1 MCLTLII
8 TLTIRKDATL
18 TESKNMVWQ
27 YTTVDGEVRYLLAP
41 NLELAAWRA
50 AELSGGSEN
59 LKDVV
64 LHYDS

>member
-1 MCLTLII
+1 MCVTLII

-27 YTTVDGEVRYLLAP
+27 YTTTDGEVRYLLAP

-50 AELSGGSEN
+50 LNCPVA
-59 LKDVV
+59 LKT
-64 LHYDS
+64 